1 MRLLSACIT
10 LGVDGVFGGADVGG
24 GCGGGDDGGG
34 GGVS

>member
-24 GCGGGDDGGG
+24 DGDGGGDG
-34 GGVS
+34 GGVP